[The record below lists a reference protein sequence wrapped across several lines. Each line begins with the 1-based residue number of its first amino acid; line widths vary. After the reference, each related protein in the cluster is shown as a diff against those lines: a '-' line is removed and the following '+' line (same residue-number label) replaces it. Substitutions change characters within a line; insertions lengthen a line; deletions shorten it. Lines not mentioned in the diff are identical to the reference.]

1 MIIESRQIP
10 NHFEQYFEKE
20 IESIKKSMIT
30 NPFATL
36 LYYQKENKIKGYLLY
51 SKIYERIEVED
62 IKVAD
67 NFQNQHI
74 ASNLLEKLITI
85 AKENHIVNITL
96 EVRKNNEVAIH
107 LYKKFGFQIEA
118 IRKNYYGKQDGLLMM
133 RSFKKWKKI

>member
-133 RSFKKWKKI
+133 RSFKK

>member
-10 NHFEQYFEKE
+10 NNFEQYFSKE

-36 LYYQKENKIKGYLLY
+36 LYYQKENKIIGYLLY

-67 NFQNQHI
+67 NFQNQHL

-133 RSFKKWKKI
+133 RSFKK